1 MKYLDGSV
9 HEGKYK
15 DGKPYQETL
24 KYPDGT
30 TAVDFSRGTDL
41 SDDVARST
49 SLAQLSLTVY
59 PGTIEAAAA
68 IGPDKNDKE
77 DDEDTCS
84 VNSWE
89 FGEDN

>member
-1 MKYLDGSV
+1 
-9 HEGKYK
+9 
-15 DGKPYQETL
+15 
-24 KYPDGT
+24 
-30 TAVDFSRGTDL
+30 L

-59 PGTIEAAAA
+59 PGIIEAAAA